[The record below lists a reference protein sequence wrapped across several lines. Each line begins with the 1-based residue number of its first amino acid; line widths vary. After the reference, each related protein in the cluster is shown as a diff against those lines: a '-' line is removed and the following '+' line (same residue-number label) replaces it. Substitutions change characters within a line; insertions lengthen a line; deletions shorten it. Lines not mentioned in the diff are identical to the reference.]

1 MHKITYKN
9 VQVCEISSGQSKI
22 SSGQSNLKQIFNS
35 CFPTSIS
42 TSKIMGG
49 NTPKLVLAL
58 RSNSPAFLT
67 AAPAL
72 TTSSQGWFSRG
83 AADGVVVARQH
94 GDASGDGLVHG
105 SHALLSLSRFP
116 NLLLGFLTCPILF
129 LGFLWAA
136 GMGGTSR

>member
-9 VQVCEISSGQSKI
+9 VQVCEISSGQS
-22 SSGQSNLKQIFNS
+22 NLKQIFNS
-35 CFPTSIS
+35 CFPSSIS

-58 RSNSPAFLT
+58 RSNSPALLT

-94 GDASGDGLVHG
+94 GDGLVHG
-105 SHALLSLSRFP
+105 SHALLSLPRFP
-116 NLLLGFLTCPILF
+116 NLLLGFLICPILF